1 MCMRPTCA
9 RTNTVSKGSRKPNKP
24 SAPPTGERT
33 SKRAIAREATI
44 ANRTHSTL
52 LNLQAFLRR
61 SCPVHKG
68 QSVVSHAGKMF
79 RRAHAKVLQ
88 AGRYDPDFDVLVSL
102 GLCPRATSRTL
113 AGGQILVSYGV

>member
-24 SAPPTGERT
+24 RAPPTGERT

-52 LNLQAFLRR
+52 VNLQAFLRR
-61 SCPVHKG
+61 SCPLHKG
-68 QSVVSHAGKMF
+68 QSVVLHAGNSSG
-79 RRAHAKVLQ
+79 AHAQVLQ

-102 GLCPRATSRTL
+102 GLCPRAPSRTL
-113 AGGQILVSYGV
+113 AGGQILASCCV